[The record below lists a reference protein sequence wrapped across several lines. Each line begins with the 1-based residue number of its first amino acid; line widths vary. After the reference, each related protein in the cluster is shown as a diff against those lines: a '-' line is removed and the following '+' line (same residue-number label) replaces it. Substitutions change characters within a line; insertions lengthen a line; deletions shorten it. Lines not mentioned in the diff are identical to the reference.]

1 MKFLDLNGL
10 TSVLSKLLTKVS
22 TAFDGLEERVTANET
37 AIEGKADEE
46 HSHED
51 VNELIKRLYVNNY
64 DGSESQLNMI
74 VALSGGLSE
83 TVNVGDDA
91 NVYICNNGDAY
102 LAGSGETYDYSSSTA
117 LFINN
122 ESIENIYILNGIT
135 SIGSSAFRQCASL
148 TSITISDSVTSIG
161 SSTFYG
167 CTALTSI
174 TIPDSVTSI
183 GSTAFYNC
191 TSLTTITIPSSVTSI
206 GSNAFWGCT
215 GLTSITIPSSVTS
228 IGANVFRNCTA
239 LTTITINKPQDSITG
254 QPWGAA
260 GAEVIW
266 TGGE

>member
-83 TVNVGDDA
+83 TVSVGDDA

-102 LAGSGETYDYSSSTA
+102 LAGSGETNNYTNSSRPFEGNET
-117 LFINN
+117 INVL
-122 ESIENIYILNGIT
+122 YVLNGIT
-135 SIGSSAFRQCASL
+135 GIGNQAFGNCESLISVVIADSVVSIGISAFYSCAGF
-148 TSITISDSVTSIG
+148 TSITMPNSVIEIGIGAFERCTSLKSMLIPNSVTSIQPG
-161 SSTFYG
+161 TFQ
-167 CTALTSI
+167 
-174 TIPDSVTSI
+174 
-183 GSTAFYNC
+183 NC
-191 TSLTTITIPSSVTSI
+191 VSLV
-206 GSNAFWGCT
+206 
-215 GLTSITIPSSVTS
+215 SITIPSSVTS